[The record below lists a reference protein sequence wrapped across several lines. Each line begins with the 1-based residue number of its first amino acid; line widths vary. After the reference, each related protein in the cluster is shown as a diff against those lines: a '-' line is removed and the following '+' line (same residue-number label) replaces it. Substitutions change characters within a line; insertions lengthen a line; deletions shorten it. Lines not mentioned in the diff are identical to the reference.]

1 MGAPAVERSQRA
13 EAARAARREEILNAA
28 RAVFAERGFRG
39 TTIADIAV
47 AAGIALGTIYLY
59 FKSKDEVFAALKQRL
74 GELIAEAF
82 LVAPTEPTLD
92 DAVRARVRGVFAACA
107 ANRDLVRLVVLNT
120 DPKSAANQHVRDGEA
135 GNLRPLAD
143 GLAVA
148 IERGWIRNED
158 PMLMG
163 RLMFGLVSMAVYQ
176 AYVLSDGDDAGVL
189 CEASADMIV
198 AYLRPLTPA

>member
-1 MGAPAVERSQRA
+1 
-13 EAARAARREEILNAA
+13 
-28 RAVFAERGFRG
+28 
-39 TTIADIAV
+39 
-47 AAGIALGTIYLY
+47 
-59 FKSKDEVFAALKQRL
+59 
-74 GELIAEAF
+74 
-82 LVAPTEPTLD
+82 
-92 DAVRARVRGVFAACA
+92 
-107 ANRDLVRLVVLNT
+107 
-120 DPKSAANQHVRDGEA
+120 VRDGEA